1 MKKQF
6 KHDVKPTW
14 NALLPANKN
23 HVIYDEIQNGKCTDV
38 LLAYMAMYVC
48 QQEFAHLQGFEHS
61 AFPFFVAAFNAR
73 VQEVPAAA
81 PATTTQSAA
90 PIDVKTILGHN
101 ENLRQENTQLKAKVT
116 QLESEVERLQKT
128 INDAKTVQLGK
139 MSASGQFK
147 MGQFKT
153 STSDELPKQEP
164 AVEIRLDSILPNA
177 VETTAN
183 ETTTIGTVLHKMRT
197 EQKLQDVPMLNFA
210 DGIPAMMVYNFLL
223 QSAPKAV
230 PTTPFEKK
238 VHEIF
243 ERVCRQKITPVLYR
257 LQNNAGKAVYSCYF
271 GELSSDD
278 NQAKWSW
285 NGEFVAEFERAGYRL
300 DRPDENERIVLD
312 LSIENGVPAVRKVKL
327 ANEFIKFWK
336 NDKKGRWLCEMFVHF
351 IDEPLIVHPSDP
363 TLQSISKAAL
373 EKHLPLFGF
382 DPEFI
387 R

>member
-14 NALLPANKN
+14 NALLPTNKN

-48 QQEFAHLQGFEHS
+48 QQELAHLQGFEHS

-101 ENLRQENTQLKAKVT
+101 ENLRQENTQLKVKVM
-116 QLESEVERLQKT
+116 QLELEVERLQKT
-128 INDAKTVQLGK
+128 IHDAKTVQLGK
-139 MSASGQFK
+139 MSASGQ
-147 MGQFKT
+147 
-153 STSDELPKQEP
+153 LPKQQP
-164 AVEIRLDSILPNA
+164 TTEIRLDSILPNA
-177 VETTAN
+177 VQTTSN
-183 ETTTIGTVLHKMRT
+183 ETTVVGAALHKMRT
-197 EQKLQDVPMLNFA
+197 EQKLQKVPMLNFA

-223 QSAPKAV
+223 QSATKAV

-243 ERVCRQKITPVLYR
+243 ERVCRQKITPVLHR
-257 LQNNAGKAVYSCYF
+257 LQNNLGKTVYSCYF
-271 GELSSDD
+271 GELPFYP
-278 NQAKWSW
+278 NNAKWSW
-285 NGEFVAEFERAGYRL
+285 DGEFVAEFERAGYRL
-300 DRPDENERIVLD
+300 DRPDKNERIILD
-312 LSIENGVPAVRKVKL
+312 LSIEQGEPAVRKVNL
-327 ANEFIKFWK
+327 AKEFIEFWR

-351 IDEPLIVHPSDP
+351 INEPLIVHSSDP
-363 TLQSISKAAL
+363 TLQSISQAAL
-373 EKHLPLFGF
+373 QKHLPLFGF
-382 DPEFI
+382 DPEFVKP
-387 R
+387 

>member
-14 NALLPANKN
+14 NALLPTNKN

-38 LLAYMAMYVC
+38 LLAYMTMYVY
-48 QQEFAHLQGFEHS
+48 QQELAHLQGFEHS
-61 AFPFFVAAFNAR
+61 GFPFFVAAFNAR
-73 VQEVPAAA
+73 VQESPAIAPAAA
-81 PATTTQSAA
+81 PATTPSAA
-90 PIDVKTILGHN
+90 QIDIKTLLGHN
-101 ENLRQENTQLKAKVT
+101 ENLRKENEKLK
-116 QLESEVERLQKT
+116 SEAMQMMMQIERMTSEIQKLQK
-128 INDAKTVQLGK
+128 IIHDAKTVQLGK
-139 MSASGQFK
+139 MSASGQ
-147 MGQFKT
+147 
-153 STSDELPKQEP
+153 LPKQEP

-183 ETTTIGTVLHKMRT
+183 ETTTIGTVLHKMRV

-271 GELSSDD
+271 GELPPDD
-278 NQAKWSW
+278 NKAKWNW
-285 NGEFVAEFERAGYRL
+285 NGEFVAEFERAGYHL
-300 DRPDENERIVLD
+300 ERPTENERIVLD

-327 ANEFIKFWK
+327 ANEFIKFWN

-351 IDEPLIVHPSDP
+351 IDERLIVHPSDP
-363 TLQSISKAAL
+363 TLQSISKVAL
-373 EKHLPLFGF
+373 EKYLPLFGF